1 MVRKR
6 KGPLKLTFFVKFFW
20 VMMACASSAW
30 AAIHQ
35 PSKPYQTG
43 IRFYEH
49 SSELV
54 TKQPETKV
62 EDVVYRSYFEGVDG
76 RITTLYQDQFSQ
88 HEQNL
93 QFRSSSWRG
102 EFISN
107 SISSGGVQ
115 YDWQVREQFARQ
127 VFRMRVDQGIRET
140 LKTLRQS
147 PAIAKA
153 QGAIESLQNMSV
165 PVSSSN
171 GRPAGQLRMGYDLY
185 SDSSKVEYVGGTVD
199 LGVYKNGL
207 LSSPGNMQ
215 ATLMNV
221 SSDLGAS
228 VGRGSLSMPLSGDNI
243 QASISRQ
250 ISKSVSTSISSTQPL
265 KARQDSS
272 YYWQMAFSF

>member
-1 MVRKR
+1 
-6 KGPLKLTFFVKFFW
+6 
-20 VMMACASSAW
+20 MMACASSAW

-35 PSKPYQTG
+35 PLKPYQNAV
-43 IRFYEH
+43 RFYEH
-49 SSELV
+49 STELV
-54 TKQPETKV
+54 TKQPETKA

-93 QFRSSSWRG
+93 PFRSSSWRG

-140 LKTLRQS
+140 LKNLRQS

-153 QGAIESLQNMSV
+153 QGAIESLQNVSV
-165 PVSSSN
+165 SVSDSD
-171 GRPAGQLRMGYDLY
+171 GRTAGQLRMGYDLY
-185 SDSSKVEYVGGTVD
+185 SDSSKLEYVGGSVD

-207 LSSPGNMQ
+207 LASPGNMS

-250 ISKSVSTSISSTQPL
+250 VSKSVSTSISSTQPL